1 MIPEPYKTRLQNL
14 RTDLKEKKLDSLLI
28 SRWIH
33 IRYLTGY
40 RGDDSWA
47 LVTPAKTFILSDFRY
62 QEEIE
67 KGFPWTRLA
76 MREKGE
82 SLYTLIVRLAKK
94 EGIRNLG
101 FESREVSFDF
111 YTGLKAALNLKIK
124 LFPTTG
130 LIEKQRIIKTP
141 QEIRDLDT
149 ACRITDQVV
158 SKLLNKAKVGL
169 PEIELKRYAEDQIR
183 QLGGEGPSFDLII
196 VCGPKTSR
204 PHAVSDKNR
213 LKSGT
218 QLMFDMGSK
227 VNGYHSDLTR
237 TFFTSSISTRFRQVY
252 DAVLEA
258 QEAAMAVVRPGVRVG
273 EVDLAARRALEKRG
287 LAQYFGH
294 STGHGVGLEI
304 HEAPTVYHTNRELI
318 REDMV
323 FTIEPGVYIPGWG
336 GIRIEDIVRVTK
348 TGYEV
353 MTKFP
358 KNKTKVSLP
367 Q

>member
-1 MIPEPYKTRLQNL
+1 MIPEPYQTRLRNL
-14 RTDLKEKKLDSLLI
+14 KQDLKTKKLHGLLV
-28 SRWIH
+28 SRAIH

-40 RGDDSWA
+40 RGDDAWA
-47 LVTPAKTFILSDFRY
+47 LITPAKTFILSDFRY

-67 KGFPWTRLA
+67 KGFPWTVLA
-76 MREKGE
+76 MRAKGE
-82 SLYTLIVRLAKK
+82 SLYALITRLAKQ
-94 EGIRNLG
+94 GGVRNLG

-111 YTGLKAALNLKIK
+111 YIGLKASLKSSMR

-130 LIEKQRIIKTP
+130 LIEKQRIIKTS
-141 QEIRDLDT
+141 QEIRDLEK
-149 ACRITDQVV
+149 ACLITDQMLG
-158 SKLLNKAKVGL
+158 KLLKRAHVGL
-169 PEIELKRYAEDQIR
+169 PEIELKHYAEDTIK

-237 TFFTSSISTRFRQVY
+237 TFFTGSISPRFRQVY

-258 QEAAMAVVRPGVRVG
+258 QESAIALVKPGVRIGDVDRKAR
-273 EVDLAARRALEKRG
+273 EVLEKKG
-287 LAQYFGH
+287 LAKYFGH

-304 HEAPTVYHTNRELI
+304 HEAPTVFHTNNELI
-318 REDMV
+318 RENMV
-323 FTIEPGVYIPGWG
+323 FTVEPGVYIPGWG
-336 GIRIEDIVRVTK
+336 GIRIEDTLKVTK
-348 TGYEV
+348 TGHEV
-353 MTKFP
+353 ITKYP
-358 KNKTKVSLP
+358 KDKTKVNLAK
-367 Q
+367 